1 MENTIAAISTNNIG
15 TSAINIVRITGPEA
29 IKIVAKIFT
38 NKKFATANSHTIHY
52 GFIKDGENT
61 IDEVLV
67 SLMRA
72 PKTYTKEDMV
82 EINCHGGYV
91 TTNKVLELLLNNGA
105 SLAEPGEFTKK
116 ALVTY

>member
-15 TSAINIVRITGPEA
+15 SSAINIVRITGPEA
-29 IKIVAKIFT
+29 IQIVAKIFT
-38 NKKFATANSHTIHY
+38 NKKFATASSHTIHY
-52 GFIKDGENT
+52 GFIKDGDNT

-91 TTNKVLELLLNNGA
+91 TTNKILELLILM
-105 SLAEPGEFTKK
+105 EVW
-116 ALVTY
+116 LVVNLICL